1 MATKA
6 TKKKYK
12 IVVSKNGPYLV
23 SGNLPLAKEI
33 FDTDNA
39 GNPGTYEKGE
49 VCPDQENYALCR
61 CGNSA
66 NKPYCDSTHLKI
78 KFNGAETAVNKKYLE
93 QAEKISGPDL
103 DLTDVQDLC
112 AASRFC
118 HKGTWEHTQ
127 KSDNPESKKIA
138 IDTACKCSSGRLVA
152 WDKKT
157 GKPFENKFEPSIS
170 LLEDK
175 AAKVSGPIQ
184 AKGGIPLESENGTKY
199 ETRNR
204 MTLCRCGQSS
214 NKPFCDGS
222 HIAAKFN
229 DGDKSIN

>member
-1 MATKA
+1 MEKDD
-6 TKKKYK
+6 KKYK
-12 IVVSKNGPYLV
+12 VVVSKGGPYLV

-33 FDTDNA
+33 FNADDN
-39 GNPGTYEKGE
+39 GNPGKYEKGE
-49 VCPDQENYALCR
+49 SYPQKESCGLCR
-61 CGNSA
+61 CGRSG
-66 NKPYCDSTHLKI
+66 NKPYCDGTHAKVG
-78 KFNGAETAVNKKYLE
+78 FDGTETASKKKYLE

-103 DLTDVQDLC
+103 DLTDAQDFC
-112 AASRFC
+112 SVGRFC

-127 KSDNPESKKIA
+127 MSNNPNSKKIA
-138 IDTACKCSSGRLVA
+138 IDTACKCPSGRLVA

-157 GKPFENKFEPSIS
+157 GKPIELEFDPSIS
-170 LLEDK
+170 ILEDK

-184 AKGGIPLESENGTKY
+184 LKGGVSLESEDGTKY

-204 MTLCRCGQSS
+204 MTVCRCGQSK

-222 HIAAKFN
+222 HIACRFN